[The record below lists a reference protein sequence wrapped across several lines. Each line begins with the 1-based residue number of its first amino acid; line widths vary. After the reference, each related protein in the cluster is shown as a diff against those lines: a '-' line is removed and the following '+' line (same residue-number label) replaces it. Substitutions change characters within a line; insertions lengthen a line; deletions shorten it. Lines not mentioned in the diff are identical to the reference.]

1 MNNLVL
7 PAAIFISVMAVGTV
21 LEHFAVQGSV
31 KVGALCVV
39 AAVTHI
45 AVNRLQRGRRREPRG

>member
-39 AAVTHI
+39 AAVAHV
-45 AVNRLQRGRRREPRG
+45 AVNRFQRSRRQDPRG